1 MKNSIRKTFG
11 VKIDT
16 KYLNPKATAAR
27 YCANGAVNAAC
38 STSAGKEIVHRVA
51 SAVAGKRL
59 AGAAAQNVMKK
70 TLRSNP
76 VVNSAMFV
84 VETIPDAYKA
94 CTGKMSGKKFAK
106 KATGRAAEFGGA
118 AVGTSWGASIGTMV
132 CPGVGTVVG
141 GFVGSVAG
149 SIATSSLFRK
159 IF

>member
-1 MKNSIRKTFG
+1 MKNTIKKIFG

-106 KATGRAAEFGGA
+106 KATGRAVGFAGA
-118 AVGTSWGASIGTMV
+118 AVGTLL
-132 CPGVGTVVG
+132 CPGLGSIVGGLVGNVVG
-141 GFVGSVAG
+141 
-149 SIATSSLFRK
+149 SSLFK
-159 IF
+159 I